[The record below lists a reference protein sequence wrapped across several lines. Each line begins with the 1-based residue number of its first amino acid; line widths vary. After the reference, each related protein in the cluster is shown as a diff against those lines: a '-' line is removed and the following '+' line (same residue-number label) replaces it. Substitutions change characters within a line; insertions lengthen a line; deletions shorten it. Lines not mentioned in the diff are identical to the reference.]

1 MKKLSLT
8 LSFLLCVT
16 FAFAQTMSKELL
28 TQKKWVLK
36 TDVMSGVG
44 KHNSLPENTQ
54 IEFKANG
61 RWVATEGIESLKEGT
76 WEQNKKGEI
85 TLMLGMKKKAKVTS
99 LTANELKIS
108 IKDKA
113 KTRELVWGSEI

>member
-1 MKKLSLT
+1 MLT
-8 LSFLLCVT
+8 LSFLLCIT
-16 FAFAQTMSKELL
+16 FAFAQTMNKDLL
-28 TQKKWVLK
+28 SQKKWVLK
-36 TDVMSGVG
+36 SDVMSGVG

-85 TLMLGMKKKAKVTS
+85 ILMLGMKKKAKVTS

-108 IKDKA
+108 IKDK
-113 KTRELVWGSEI
+113 TNNRELVWGSEI